1 MDLTIK
7 DRMILE
13 IRMQQYSS
21 HYPGLSELMLIA
33 LVGMSP
39 QPAVSVAA
47 RNSDLSSA
55 LTTSS
60 TRLPFRAKV
69 PSGTGKAYLFYSIK
83 RYFTELIRSKE
94 LSISLAGN
102 VSYSENW

>member
-1 MDLTIK
+1 MT
-7 DRMILE
+7 LE
-13 IRMQQYSS
+13 IRKQQYSS

-39 QPAVSVAA
+39 QPAVSVTA

-69 PSGTGKAYLFYSIK
+69 PSGTEKADLFYSIK

-102 VSYSENW
+102 VSYSENS